1 MKLKKI
7 NGTHLY
13 HAFLSGARQI
23 IKQKSELNRINVFP
37 VADGDTGSN
46 MAAMMQRII
55 TDAEISPHLGIV
67 LESISAAAIAGSRGN
82 SGIIFS
88 EYLNGIYESLKEEQ
102 EATVQRFHAAVLN
115 GIKKAYEAI
124 LNPVE
129 GTILTVFRKA
139 FEVRTTIDD
148 FFLYF
153 ATIKAQSLVALIE
166 TTEELAIL
174 KLNHVVDAGAQGLT
188 AFIDGVNYYFVNGIE
203 MNGVEIEEEE
213 ETVHSQGVHEEQLTE
228 RYCTEALLINVKI
241 TPQEMKALLAPA
253 GSSLV
258 VSGRS
263 EKMRIHIHTNN
274 PELVFIKLRE
284 QGEIIEQ
291 KVDDMLR
298 QNQAMQSDHPRV
310 AIVTDT
316 IADIPQALLD
326 QYQIHLIPMYLIV
339 DDVSYLDKLTI
350 TTNTFY
356 KMLDHSKTFSSS
368 QPDKLTIERNLS
380 FLLEHYDDVIVI
392 TVASRLSGTY
402 NAMIQFAKNHQKIH
416 VVDSKQNSGAQ
427 GLVVLKAAELAWQDK
442 SAAEIIDFINDFS
455 KQTKIYVSVKTLKY
469 MVKLGR
475 VSKVV
480 GLIGKIVNLKPVIG
494 LSSDGAGIIR
504 AKSFSLTGNIRQ
516 IMKLLKAAPVENYA
530 IVHSLALKRA
540 EKFAKKVEA
549 LTGKKPQYIELISPI
564 VAMNAGI
571 GAIAIAVTFTKE
583 VA

>member
-1 MKLKKI
+1 MKLTKLD
-7 NGTHLY
+7 GTHLY
-13 HAFLSGARQI
+13 HAFISGARQI
-23 IKQKSELNRINVFP
+23 INQKGELNRINVFP

-55 TDAEISPHLGIV
+55 TEAEISPHLG
-67 LESISAAAIAGSRGN
+67 LTLQSISSAAIAGSRGN

-88 EYLNGIYESLKEEQ
+88 EYLNGIYESLKEEK
-102 EATVQRFHAAVLN
+102 EATVQRFHQAVLN

-139 FEVRTTIDD
+139 FEIKSTIDD

-153 ATIKAQSLVALIE
+153 ATIKAQSLIALKQ
-166 TTEELAIL
+166 TTEELEIL
-174 KLNHVVDAGAQGLT
+174 KINKVVDAGAQGLT
-188 AFIDGVNYYFVNGIE
+188 AFIDGVNFYFVNGIE
-203 MNGVEIEEEE
+203 LDGTLSEAEDHHHF
-213 ETVHSQGVHEEQLTE
+213 THEQDGTIRE
-228 RYCTEALLINVKI
+228 RYCTEALLINVKVS
-241 TPQEMKALLAPA
+241 PAEMKFLLAEE

-263 EKMRIHIHTNN
+263 EKMRIHIHTNA
-274 PELVFIKLRE
+274 PEQIFSKLRQ

-291 KVDDMLR
+291 KVDDMIR

-316 IADIPQALLD
+316 IADIPQSLLD

-339 DDVSYLDKLTI
+339 DGVSFLDKFTV

-356 KMLDHSKTFSSS
+356 QMLDSGKSFSSS
-368 QPDKLTIERNLS
+368 QPDKLTIERNLT
-380 FLLEHYDDVIVI
+380 FLMEHYDEIIVI
-392 TVASRLSGTY
+392 TVAGRLSGTF
-402 NAMIQFAKNHQKIH
+402 NAMMQFSKNYPQIH

-427 GLVVLKAAELAWQDK
+427 GLVVLKAAELAWAGK
-442 SAAEIIDFINDFS
+442 TSAEIIDYLNEFI
-455 KQTKIYVSVKTLKY
+455 QRTKIYVSVKTLKY

-494 LSSDGAGIIR
+494 LSSEGAGIIR
-504 AKSFSLTGNIRQ
+504 AKSFSLSGNIRQ
-516 IMKLLKAAPVENYA
+516 IMKLLQVAPVENYA
-530 IVHSLALKRA
+530 IVHSLAPKRA
-540 EKFAKKVEA
+540 EKFANKVEA

-571 GAIAIAVTFTKE
+571 AAIAIAVTFTKE